1 VAEGFLLPLWFR
13 PVLCRSP
20 EFCTVLVLLCHRFTA
35 HVFSCFKS
43 ASHVVRA
50 AVWKRI
56 ACVIELNSLNSGSER
71 GEREYLKASA
81 IVLAGGRSRRLGDNK
96 VMKTLGSKNLLE
108 QVLSC
113 VASLTDE
120 IIIVTA
126 EERLVPGVTGYSD
139 LRVVTDI
146 YPGKGPL
153 GGIYTGLK
161 VSANFL
167 NLVVA
172 ADMPFLNR
180 ALLSYMLGLAN
191 DVDLVAPRVGSQ
203 VEPLHAVY
211 TKGCIAAIE
220 KMLKE
225 GELGVHKLFPRVNV
239 RYVDEDEIRRF
250 DPEQRSFFNIN
261 TEGDLQMAREIANR
275 NKDND

>member
-1 VAEGFLLPLWFR
+1 MSYPLWFQ
-13 PVLCRSP
+13 PVLCRLP

-35 HVFSCFKS
+35 RGFFSCFK
-43 ASHVVRA
+43 APSHVVWA

-81 IVLAGGRSRRLGDNK
+81 IILAGGRSRRLGNNK
-96 VMKTLGSKNLLE
+96 VMKTLGSRSLLE

-113 VASLTDE
+113 VASLTDK

-126 EERLVPGVTGYSD
+126 EERLVSGVTGYSN

-153 GGIYTGLK
+153 GGIYTGMK
-161 VSANFL
+161 VSATFL

-191 DVDLVAPRVGSQ
+191 DVDLVAPRVGGQ

-211 TKGCIAAIE
+211 ARSCLAQIE
-220 KMLKE
+220 QMLKE
-225 GELGVHKLFPRVNV
+225 GELGVHKLFSRVNV
-239 RYVDEDEIRRF
+239 RYVDEDEIKRF
-250 DPEQRSFFNIN
+250 DPEQRSFFNVN
-261 TEGDLQMAREIANR
+261 TEGDLRIAREIANR
-275 NKDND
+275 SRDSD